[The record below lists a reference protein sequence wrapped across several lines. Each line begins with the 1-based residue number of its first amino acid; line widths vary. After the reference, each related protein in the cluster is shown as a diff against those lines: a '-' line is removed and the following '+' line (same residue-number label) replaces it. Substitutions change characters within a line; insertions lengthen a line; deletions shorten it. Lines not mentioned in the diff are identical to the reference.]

1 MTTCPRA
8 KRCHDASCCMHG
20 NSIQL
25 NRGGSFTGVLMAAV
39 QQVPVLQPPAPHD
52 CRKGPTPRIR
62 GRNMFVEPFQ
72 NMLCSSSEPS
82 SWNAVKRNRRYP
94 VLIIV
99 KTRNRFASC
108 VRVDKVSGSD
118 AATMSCL
125 KLGKFFV
132 LQNGGGLHTSSWKC
146 ARMKMPLHVLVCDHF
161 PLCCASDIE
170 LDVDRSTSLA
180 G

>member
-1 MTTCPRA
+1 
-8 KRCHDASCCMHG
+8 
-20 NSIQL
+20 
-25 NRGGSFTGVLMAAV
+25 
-39 QQVPVLQPPAPHD
+39 
-52 CRKGPTPRIR
+52 
-62 GRNMFVEPFQ
+62 MFVEPFQ

-82 SWNAVKRNRRYP
+82 SWNAVKRNLRYP